1 MDILIRFK
9 MEALLGLRT
18 SVSGSDLQ
26 RSRMSLKD
34 ELERLLYERGGG
46 VGLLTLFTL
55 LGNFSQEDEKM
66 AMEIEQRGNE
76 PD

>member
-26 RSRMSLKD
+26 RSRMSLTD
-34 ELERLLYERGGG
+34 EQERLLYERGGG
-46 VGLLTLFTL
+46 VGLFTL